1 MSGLGTPQG
10 LKDTSEGTPYAVL
23 PDPSVLFLTR
33 SQRLLALAAEPPL
46 KPYLEFI
53 AGIAEAQHATQAAL
67 PAAVLPDEEEMRQVR
82 DHGLPPLAR
91 ATFEPGE
98 ATEVAMRQF
107 LEALRHTPV
116 PAEAAAAIQVLAAAS
131 SDSLRQAMDAALKD
145 TPAEDIAQRVLVL
158 AGLQVQFARLAA
170 QLGTA
175 GLKPIADGVC
185 PTCGSPPLASSVV
198 GWPKAH
204 NLRYCTCALCGTMW
218 NVVRIKCVTCSSTEG
233 IGYHVIEGLPET
245 VKAETC
251 SKCGHYL
258 KVFYQVNDHMLEPLA
273 DDIATLGLDMLLAK
287 EGWKRGGQN
296 PFLLGY

>member
-10 LKDTSEGTPYAVL
+10 LKGTSEETPYAVL

-33 SQRLLALAAEPPL
+33 SQRLRAGAAEPPL

-67 PAAVLPDEEEMRQVR
+67 PAAVLRDEENTQQTR

-91 ATFEPGE
+91 ATYEPGE
-98 ATEVAMRQF
+98 AAEIAMRQF

-116 PAEAAAAIQVLAAAS
+116 PAEAAAAIQMLAAAS
-131 SDSLRQAMDAALKD
+131 SDNLRQAMGAALKD

-170 QLGTA
+170 ELGTA
-175 GLKPIADGVC
+175 DLKPIGDGVC

-258 KVFYQVNDHMLEPLA
+258 KVFYQVNDHTLEPLA

-287 EGWKRGGQN
+287 EGWKRGGDN